1 MKTPALDR
9 PSMSRADLDPLIVM
23 LHADDIR
30 EAYRRVMTERRFRWI
45 KQLQWWKD
53 LSEQVEKGRWLV
65 GN

>member
-1 MKTPALDR
+1 MTPFLDR
-9 PSMSRADLDPLIVM
+9 PSMSRTDLDPLTVL

-53 LSEQVEKGRWLV
+53 LSEQVEKGGWLV
-65 GN
+65 GK

>member
-1 MKTPALDR
+1 
-9 PSMSRADLDPLIVM
+9 MSRADLDPLIVM